1 MEDLGA
7 EMLPEMLVIARE
19 RWAPARQPRR
29 RRRSGMLGMAGAAVA
44 AAT

>member
-1 MEDLGA
+1 MEGLGA

-29 RRRSGMLGMAGAAVA
+29 RGSSGVLGMAGAAAA